1 MSQIMILRIINIAKS
16 VSLEDL
22 YDEIDR
28 LCMGTISK
36 IIYTVSFND
45 DYAEALVSFDTW
57 TGVPEECTSMPEGEF
72 ISFMPD
78 NIKSFVNEISGCNY
92 AYIPFIKVH
101 GHECWLGKN
110 VTNEYITNEIVEIK
124 SKIKNQKTF
133 LKIQEIP
140 GDIEPS
146 KITAMFAIL
155 GSIDALEFI
164 WSNKMQTI
172 EEVLQCG
179 IMCKIYVQFE
189 DAHEM
194 YMNLKTSGKTL

>member
-1 MSQIMILRIINIAKS
+1 MFQNMILRIINIAKS

-45 DYAEALVSFDTW
+45 DYAEALVSFDNW
-57 TGVPEECTSMPEGEF
+57 TGVPDECTSMPEGEF
-72 ISFMPD
+72 LSFMPD
-78 NIKSFVNEISGCNY
+78 SIKSFVNDIADCTY
-92 AYIPFIKVH
+92 AYIPFIKLH
-101 GHECWLGKN
+101 GHECWLAKN
-110 VTNEYITNEIVEIK
+110 VTNEYTTDEGVEIK
-124 SKIKNQKTF
+124 SNIKNQKTF
-133 LKIQEIP
+133 LKIHSIP

-146 KITAMFAIL
+146 KITAMFAVL
-155 GSIDALEFI
+155 GSIDAIEFI

-179 IMCKIYVQFE
+179 IMCKIYVHFE
-189 DAHEM
+189 NAHKM
-194 YMNLKTSGKTL
+194 YMNLKSSGKTL

>member
-1 MSQIMILRIINIAKS
+1 
-16 VSLEDL
+16 VEDL
-22 YDEIDR
+22 YNEIDR

-36 IIYTVSFND
+36 IIYTVSFSD

-72 ISFMPD
+72 LSFMPD
-78 NIKSFVNEISGCNY
+78 SIKSFVNEISGCTY

-101 GHECWLGKN
+101 GHESWLAKN
-110 VTNEYITNEIVEIK
+110 VTNEYITNETVEIK

>member
-1 MSQIMILRIINIAKS
+1 MSQNMILRIINISKS
-16 VSLEDL
+16 VSMDVL

-28 LCMGTISK
+28 LCMGNIEK
-36 IIYTVSFND
+36 IIYTVTSND
-45 DYAEALVSFDTW
+45 DYSEALVSFDNW
-57 TGVPEECTSMPEGEF
+57 TGVPDECTSMPEGEF
-72 ISFMPD
+72 LSFMPD
-78 NIKSFVNEISGCNY
+78 RIKSFVNDIESCTY
-92 AYIPFIKVH
+92 AYIPFIKVCD
-101 GHECWLGKN
+101 HESWLAKN
-110 VTNEYITNEIVEIK
+110 ITCENITNETVSVK

-133 LKIQEIP
+133 LKIQSIP

-164 WSNKMQTI
+164 WSNKIQTI

-189 DAHEM
+189 DVYEM
-194 YMNLKTSGKTL
+194 YMTLKSPGKTL